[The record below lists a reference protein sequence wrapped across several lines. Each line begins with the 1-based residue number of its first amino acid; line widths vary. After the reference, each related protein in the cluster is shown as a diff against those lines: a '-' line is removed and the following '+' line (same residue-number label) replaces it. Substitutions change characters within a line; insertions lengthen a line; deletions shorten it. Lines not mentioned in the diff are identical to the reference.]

1 MRLRRLSEHA
11 EECNE
16 PDRFWQ
22 KPSFESL
29 GKARGG
35 RCKAGEGARD
45 CCTLGWHPGKPD
57 EGRHS

>member
-1 MRLRRLSEHA
+1 MRLHRPSEHA

-35 RCKAGEGARD
+35 RRKAGRGTRLLYFRLASREAR
-45 CCTLGWHPGKPD
+45 
-57 EGRHS
+57 